1 MRVLVTGGTGFIG
14 AWTTKA
20 FVDAGH
26 DVRLLVR
33 DPERVK
39 KNLVPIGVDGVDT
52 VTGDVTDLSSVQRAL
67 DGCDAVL
74 HAAAFVSVDRH
85 QADAVLDVNVRG
97 THNVLGAAADR
108 GLDPIVHVSSVAAVF
123 RPGQRVLRAD
133 LPVAPSESA
142 YGKSKGLAE
151 RFARALQAQ
160 GAPVVITYP
169 GGVLGP
175 AAGTALGEAHTAV
188 EYHLSGFVPSR
199 SASLQVLDVRDLARI
214 HAAVLQPGSGPRR
227 FMCGGHYL
235 TSGQLAELYRE
246 IVGLP
251 FYVVPVPGALLR
263 SLAWAVDTIRHVV
276 PFSTNFSHEALT
288 LYTQAQPTDDSAV
301 ARDLGITYRDP
312 RDTLAAS
319 IATLYEAGRIP
330 RARAGKL
337 TSPPST
343 EP

>member
-20 FVDAGH
+20 IIDAGH

-39 KNLVPIGVDGVDT
+39 KNLAPIGVDGIDT
-52 VTGDVTDLSSVQRAL
+52 ITGDVTDLASVRRAL

-97 THNVLGAAADR
+97 AHNVLGEAADR
-108 GLDPIVHVSSVAAVF
+108 GLDPIVHVSSVTAVF
-123 RPGQRVLRAD
+123 RPGQRILRAD

-188 EYHLSGFVPSR
+188 EYHLTGFVPSR
-199 SASLQVLDVRDLARI
+199 SAALQMLDVRDLAAI
-214 HAAVLQPGSGPRR
+214 HAAVMTPGRGPRR

-235 TSGQLAELYRE
+235 TSTELAGLYRE
-246 IVGLP
+246 VVGLP
-251 FYVVPVPGALLR
+251 FYIVPVSGRVLR
-263 SLAWAVDTIRHVV
+263 SLAWMVDMVRHVV
-276 PFSTNFSHEALT
+276 PINTNFSHEALT
-288 LYTQAQPTDDSAV
+288 IYTQAQPTDDRAV
-301 ARDLGITYRDP
+301 SRDLGIEYRDP

-319 IATLYEAGRIP
+319 ITALYEAGRIP
-330 RARAGKL
+330 RSRTGKL
-337 TSPPST
+337 TASR
-343 EP
+343 